1 MIKKK
6 ILLLVICLLTLFTL
20 TGCAKK
26 NVITTNEFKT
36 IAENYGY
43 TTEKPQ
49 QNNDYDNINET
60 IIASKPSGIQVKFY
74 ILKSSSDA
82 ETMFNDNKKFFKT
95 LKSNNS
101 VTESSITISNYL
113 SYSLTSNN
121 KYMYLC
127 KVENTLLYVDVEE
140 TYKNEVKDFIKALG
154 Y

>member
-6 ILLLVICLLTLFTL
+6 VLLLLICLLTLFTL

-26 NVITTNEFKT
+26 KVITTNEFKT

-60 IIASKPSGIQVKFY
+60 IIASKPSGIEVKFY

-95 LKSNNS
+95 LKGNS

-121 KYMYLC
+121 KFMYLC

-140 TYKNEVKDFIKALG
+140 TYKSEVKDFIKALG